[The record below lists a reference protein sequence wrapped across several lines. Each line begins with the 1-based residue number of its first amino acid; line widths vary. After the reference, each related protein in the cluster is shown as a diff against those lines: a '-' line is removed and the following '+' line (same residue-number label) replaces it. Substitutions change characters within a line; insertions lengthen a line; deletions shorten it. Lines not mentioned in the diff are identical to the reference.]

1 MAKIDRTTPSKPCA
15 VCGSLFEPIDIVID
29 VCSREC
35 ARLMTAP
42 TRGLKI
48 RTERDTVFPAQT
60 KAQLDDEQAR
70 LRRALRSFRLTN
82 RLRLREM
89 AFLLGSQSGAACI
102 AHAWESGLR
111 PITPRVAK
119 LLEAYIQGF
128 RPGFWPNTDKRRPY
142 KQQRAL

>member
-1 MAKIDRTTPSKPCA
+1 MAKNDRSNPPKPCA
-15 VCGSLFEPIDIVID
+15 VCGSLFAPVDPVID

-35 ARLMTAP
+35 ARLITAP

-48 RTERDTVFPAQT
+48 RTERETEFPAET

-119 LLEAYIQGF
+119 LLEAYIQGY
-128 RPGFWPNTDKRRPY
+128 RPGFWPNTDKRRPT
-142 KQQRAL
+142 KQKQAL

>member
-1 MAKIDRTTPSKPCA
+1 MAISELSTSLKSCA
-15 VCGSLFEPIDIVID
+15 VCGSIFKPIDPVID

-35 ARLMTAP
+35 ARLLAAP
-42 TRGLKI
+42 ERGLKI
-48 RTERDTVFPAQT
+48 RTERDTEFTAQT
-60 KAQLDDEQAR
+60 KAQLDGEQAH

-102 AHAWESGLR
+102 AHAWESGVR

-119 LLEAYIQGF
+119 LLEAYIQGY

-142 KQQRAL
+142 KQQAL